1 MGVIPLAAASSNSCA
16 VVSIP
21 SRRLGKC
28 HSISDLRWLAQRQLP
43 SPIFNYLDGG
53 AEEEITLRRNTAA
66 FDDEMIIPRCLV
78 DVTSVAT
85 KVNVLGQD
93 LDWPVICS
101 PAGSQRFYHADGELA
116 AARAA
121 ARAGTLY
128 SLAAMSSNTL
138 EDVAAASAG
147 PKMFQIFIF
156 KDRDVTRDLIAR
168 CKKSGFKA
176 LCLTV
181 DVSVRGKREREL
193 RSGMGIPMNFSAASL
208 ASFALRPQ
216 WLYGL
221 ARKGPFSM
229 PTFAG
234 HAGSTHIVAQTRYF
248 GSQLDASLTWKDVRE
263 FVELWGGPF
272 AIKGLLSATDAQ
284 LARDVGASAVM
295 VSNHGGR
302 QLDGA
307 VAPFDALPSIVKAVG
322 NEIEVILDGGVRR
335 GVHVLKALAHGA
347 KACSVGRPYLFG
359 LGAGGEAG
367 VYQALQILKTELIR
381 SMQLSGCTDV
391 RNIDPQ
397 IVRRYGG
404 PQAAMRREPSPPPGD

>member
-1 MGVIPLAAASSNSCA
+1 MKT
-16 VVSIP
+16 P
-21 SRRLGKC
+21 SRRLSKC
-28 HSISDLRWLAQRQLP
+28 HSISDLRRLAQRQLP

-53 AEEEITLRRNTAA
+53 AEEETTLRRNTAA

-85 KVNVLGQD
+85 KVNLLGQD
-93 LDWPVICS
+93 LEWPVICS

-121 ARAGTLY
+121 ANAGTLY
-128 SLAAMSSNTL
+128 SLATMSSNTL

-156 KDRDVTRDLIAR
+156 KDRDVTRDLITR
-168 CKKSGFKA
+168 CKRSGFKA

-208 ASFALRPQ
+208 ASFALRPR

-234 HAGSTHIVAQTRYF
+234 HAGSTNIVDQTRYF
-248 GSQLDASLTWKDVRE
+248 GTQLDASLTWMDVRE
-263 FVELWGGPF
+263 FIDLWGGPF
-272 AIKGLLSATDAQ
+272 AIKGLLSAADARM
-284 LARDVGASAVM
+284 ARDVGASAIM

-307 VAPFDALPSIVKAVG
+307 IAPFDALPDIVKAVG
-322 NEIEVILDGGVRR
+322 NEVEVILDGGVRR
-335 GVHVLKALAHGA
+335 GLHVLKALAHGA

-367 VYQALQILKTELIR
+367 AYQALQILRSELIR
-381 SMQLSGCTDV
+381 SMQLSGCTNV
-391 RNIDPQ
+391 RSIDPQ
-397 IVRRYGG
+397 ILRRNGG
-404 PQAAMRREPSPPPGD
+404 LGHRRLRSLLSAVPGD

>member
-16 VVSIP
+16 VVSIR